1 MKVVAARSD
10 GQGRPV
16 DWLAGLFRTG
26 WLGLLVAAA
35 FTAWFLMSVDRELA
49 ETGRPQSLAPL
60 VPGIFGFAA
69 TLGVV
74 TAAVSCRRGETGG
87 RPFQILW
94 NWIVAA
100 GRGLEVLVC
109 AAPVLVLAARVGSTP
124 PGVVVDGVVRL
135 TLLVFA
141 AASVGLVAGR
151 AKIGRATA
159 AGAALLLL
167 AGIMALA
174 HVVGELIPQGL
185 EFAGVAG
192 HCFGVVAGAATKPL
206 NISEVGVL
214 LAVTASALALACGRP
229 L

>member
-1 MKVVAARSD
+1 M
-10 GQGRPV
+10 
-16 DWLAGLFRTG
+16 
-26 WLGLLVAAA
+26 
-35 FTAWFLMSVDRELA
+35 
-49 ETGRPQSLAPL
+49 
-60 VPGIFGFAA
+60 
-69 TLGVV
+69 
-74 TAAVSCRRGETGG
+74 
-87 RPFQILW
+87 
-94 NWIVAA
+94 
-100 GRGLEVLVC
+100 
-109 AAPVLVLAARVGSTP
+109 LAARVGSTP